1 MIDGII
7 TYYDTVLSGMP
18 YFDQTYGLCEL
29 RPREAGKL
37 QPVFFNGSEHVP
49 VRFNGLGLAYIR
61 KVGNVT
67 MTRLPSMV
75 SNKPWYRYTV
85 PLRVFA
91 LTKRSTFPSDN
102 SYSADRLAATLI
114 RQLTFRN
121 RNDVLTQLGASAIE
135 SAASLYSTDSRQ
147 LITEELQGVSNI
159 DFNTFRDIICAVN
172 LNVVVDTYN
181 DCIIE
186 PCDYTPRF
194 CLQLEQYV
202 ALP

>member
-29 RPREAGKL
+29 RPREANKL
-37 QPVFFNGSEHVP
+37 QPVYFNGTDHVT
-49 VRFNGLGLAYIR
+49 VKFNGLGTAYIR
-61 KVGNVT
+61 KVANVT
-67 MTRLPSMV
+67 MTQLPSMI
-75 SNKPWYRYTV
+75 SCRSMYRYTV
-85 PLRVFA
+85 GLRVFA
-91 LTKRSTFPSDN
+91 LTKRSTFPTDN
-102 SYSADRLAATLI
+102 AYSADRLAATLI

-121 RNDVLTQLGASAIE
+121 RNDVLNQLNAQAVNSSATV
-135 SAASLYSTDSRQ
+135 YSTDSKQ

-159 DFNTFRDIICAVN
+159 DFNTFRDIVCAVN

-186 PCDYTPRF
+186 PCEYIPRF
-194 CLQLEQYV
+194 CLQLESYV